1 MEREDMD
8 INLKIGFKE
17 DFYEKI
23 KKIKIEDE
31 EIKDFINTIKE
42 YTYELFSIY
51 ILMREGKI
59 IEKGGMYI

>member
-59 IEKGGMYI
+59 IEEGGMYI

>member
-8 INLKIGFKE
+8 IDLKIGFKE
-17 DFYEKI
+17 AFYEKI
-23 KKIKIEDE
+23 KEIKIEDE
-31 EIKDFINTIKE
+31 EIEDFIGIIRE

>member
-31 EIKDFINTIKE
+31 EIKDFIDTIKE
-42 YTYELFSIY
+42 YTYELFSVY

-59 IEKGGMYI
+59 IEEGGMYI

>member
-31 EIKDFINTIKE
+31 EIKDFIDTIKE

-59 IEKGGMYI
+59 IEEGGMYI